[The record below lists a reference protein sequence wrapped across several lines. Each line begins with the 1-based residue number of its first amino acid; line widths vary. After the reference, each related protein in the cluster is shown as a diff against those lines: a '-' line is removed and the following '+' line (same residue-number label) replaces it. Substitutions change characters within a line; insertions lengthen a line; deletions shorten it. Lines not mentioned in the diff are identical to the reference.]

1 MESVDLLIHSASQLC
16 VVPSSGG
23 PQRGH
28 DLGELGIVQ
37 DGALAVR
44 GERILAVGTTSE
56 LRAAYTARQEVD
68 AAGRAVIPGLVDPHT
83 HLVWAGERAAEFEL
97 RVGGASY
104 IEIMAAGGGI
114 ASTVRQTRQ
123 ASLEELVAQSRA
135 RLDRMLAHGTTTA
148 EVKTGYGLDTAS
160 ELKLL
165 EAIAHLDRSHSV
177 DLVPTFLG
185 AHAIPP
191 EYKGRE
197 DEYVAV
203 VVNEMLPSFKSHII
217 PRSPRPEG
225 YAGSLTA
232 RGSLPRE
239 VSGFKLEG
247 SPRFFCDVFCDE
259 GAFTL
264 AQTWRILKRAKVLG
278 FGLKIHV
285 DEFKSL
291 GAARLGIELG
301 ATSVDHFVVTPTEE
315 VEAVARSDVIAVS
328 LPGTP
333 FGLGH
338 RDYSPARLLL
348 EHGGALALATD
359 CNPGTCWCESM
370 QFIIALACRA
380 MQLRPAQALAAAT
393 LNAAYAVGRGEQV
406 GSLEAGKLADVL
418 VLDAPDYRHL
428 AYRFGTNLVHSVVKR
443 GELVINN

>member
-1 MESVDLLIHSASQLC
+1 METVDLLIHSASQLC
-16 VVPSSGG
+16 VVPSPGG

-28 DLGELGIVQ
+28 NLGELGIIQ

-56 LRAAYTARQEVD
+56 LRAAYTARQEID
-68 AAGRAVIPGLVDPHT
+68 AAGRVVIPGFVDPHT

-104 IEIMAAGGGI
+104 MEIMAAGGGI

-123 ASLEELVAQSRA
+123 ASIEALVAQCRA
-135 RLDRMLAHGTTTA
+135 RLDRMLAHGTTTV
-148 EVKTGYGLDTAS
+148 EVKTGYGLDTAN

-165 EAIAHLDRSHSV
+165 EAIARLDRSHPV

-185 AHAIPP
+185 AHAVPP
-191 EYKGRE
+191 EYTGRE
-197 DEYVAV
+197 DEYVKLITM
-203 VVNEMLPSFKSHII
+203 EMLPAIQEHLANSHFKLGG
-217 PRSPRPEG
+217 RPE
-225 YAGSLTA
+225 L
-232 RGSLPRE
+232 
-239 VSGFKLEG
+239 
-247 SPRFFCDVFCDE
+247 FCDVFCDE

-264 AQTWRILKRAKVLG
+264 AQTRRILERAKALG

-291 GAARLGIELG
+291 GGARLGVELG
-301 ATSVDHFVVTPTEE
+301 ATSVDHFVVTPPEE
-315 VEAVARSDVIAVS
+315 VEAVACSNVIAVS

-333 FGLGH
+333 FGLAH

-348 EHGGALALATD
+348 DHGGALALATD

-380 MQLRPAQALAAAT
+380 MQLSPAQALAAAT
-393 LNAAYAVGRGEQV
+393 LNAAYAVGRGEQT
-406 GSLEAGKLADVL
+406 GSLEPGKLADAL
-418 VLDAPDYRHL
+418 ILDAPDYRHL
-428 AYRFGTNLVHSVVKR
+428 GYRFGTNLVRSVVKR